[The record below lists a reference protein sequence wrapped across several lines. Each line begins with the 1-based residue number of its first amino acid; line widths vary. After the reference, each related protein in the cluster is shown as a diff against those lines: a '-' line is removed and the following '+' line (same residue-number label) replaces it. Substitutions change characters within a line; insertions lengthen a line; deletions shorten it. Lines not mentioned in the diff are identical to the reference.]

1 MLTNE
6 GGHKAEA
13 HDSRA
18 STRAILLV
26 ESIEIPSLLCSTWS
40 KIGVK
45 EAMAPMFMEN
55 PNETSSN
62 PVIVA
67 VEQARDALLEALGGV
82 SFGSLG
88 DEESLTLLL
97 ALESVGRVVDGAR
110 VLSTTDV
117 LRRSEYLDASVATNA
132 AAKTAEHTCATAAPG
147 FAAPYSST
155 PPKPGVP
162 AAKTVPP
169 PPPKNPT
176 GKNRAGRTGTT
187 LRLSQIMPMRARLA
201 RRLGPAGGQRR
212 FALLSTSSTSG
223 MAAIRH

>member
-1 MLTNE
+1 
-6 GGHKAEA
+6 
-13 HDSRA
+13 
-18 STRAILLV
+18 
-26 ESIEIPSLLCSTWS
+26 
-40 KIGVK
+40 
-45 EAMAPMFMEN
+45 MFMEN

-187 LRLSQIMPMRARLA
+187 LRLSQIMPMA
-201 RRLGPAGGQRR
+201 
-212 FALLSTSSTSG
+212 SSTSETFGSCRRPAPVCLALDELDQRDGCDTTLIRVERASSARG
-223 MAAIRH
+223 MGSTLHSQRAGR